1 VSRCLPAFVGAAWS
15 AGQDVFANDRGLH
28 VALVAAFRQGLAE
41 NGYTE
46 GRNVTVE
53 YRWALGVYD
62 RLPRWRRN
70 SHASR

>member
-1 VSRCLPAFVGAAWS
+1 
-15 AGQDVFANDRGLH
+15 